1 MIQFISAI
9 GLKLFGLIV
18 AIGIFYA
25 LGLFDSGQSRR
36 VLRREKKK
44 EDDAETKWLKWRE
57 KRDEELKAKKQKDNS
72 GSEC

>member
-9 GLKLFGLIV
+9 GLKLLGLIV
-18 AIGIFYA
+18 AMGVFYV
-25 LGLFDSGQSRR
+25 LGLLDNGSTRK
-36 VLRREKKK
+36 EKKQNK

-72 GSEC
+72 GSE